1 MYKVKIAISTKSKKI
16 LINFLNDFLAKNNKI
31 YCRAFKRKISLD
43 KLPEAIIER
52 KSSVTQRLQK
62 FWVAI
67 EILKFE
73 KKYTINPENEKE
85 FEIIWF
91 DKNNKKVIIH
101 IREEKTPKKDK
112 ILYFVSCF

>member
-1 MYKVKIAISTKSKKI
+1 MYKSKIAISTKWRII
-16 LINFLNDFLAKNNKI
+16 LINFLNKFLKTNNKI
-31 YCRAFKRKISLD
+31 YCRAFKRKISLN
-43 KLPEAIIER
+43 KLPEAIINR

-62 FWVAI
+62 FWVAV
-67 EILKFE
+67 EILKHE
-73 KKYTINPENEKE
+73 KNYKKNPENEKE

-101 IREEKTPKKDK
+101 IREEKTLKKDK